1 MANAPVSN
9 FRSRAWMHAPG
20 GTAPITAATGPH
32 MFNPHVVGEVVSY
45 RAMMGT
51 CMLDSCRVSVL
62 VGENATV
69 LPIVWVAFVRYDATG
84 PATME
89 ELKSLSTCEQ
99 LLPVSSNHIGP
110 RFAYPP
116 PRSSLWPEF
125 GRTISPLE
133 PGDPAPKVAWGVEFR
148 SIPGV
153 TAAAGEVCRLS
164 FDFNLTTARDP
175 RPQPGPHV

>member
-116 PRSSLWPEF
+116 LAPHFGPSSVGPFLLSSPVILPQKSLGVLSFAPFLE
-125 GRTISPLE
+125 SPLPQE
-133 PGDPAPKVAWGVEFR
+133 RFVASPST
-148 SIPGV
+148 SI
-153 TAAAGEVCRLS
+153 
-164 FDFNLTTARDP
+164 
-175 RPQPGPHV
+175 